1 MLITGLLAALLA
13 AGQALAQQDAPPADD
28 KARATVEQAIE
39 ALGGEKFLKVREIYY
54 RGNYYFWRKG
64 QSSLPLPFVQYIR
77 LPDKLYQEM
86 GEKKRKRIS
95 VYNLE
100 KNEGWI
106 IEGRDLREA
115 NKQEMDGFRRAVK
128 HTIEN
133 LLRSRLNEPGVKLFY
148 YGQDSVSWKQRAEA
162 VELVDAENDSVVI
175 FFDVSTHYPIK
186 IEYQDPDEKTG
197 RRIKIEEE
205 FSNWHSVGGVIT
217 PFRTDIYHDGELT
230 MQAFYDSDG
239 VAYDVGLPEELFA
252 KPSLDEKQRKK
263 LLERVKIPKR

>member
-1 MLITGLLAALLA
+1 MFITALLVA
-13 AGQALAQQDAPPADD
+13 LLVAGPALAQQNAAPSDD
-28 KARATVEQAIE
+28 KARATVEQAIR

-77 LPDKLYQEM
+77 LPDKLYQEL

-95 VYNLE
+95 VYNLD

-115 NKQEMDGFRRAVK
+115 NQQEMDDFKRGVK

-133 LLRSRLNEPGVKLFY
+133 LLRGRPNEPGVKLFY
-148 YGQDSVSWKQRAEA
+148 YGEDSVSWKQRAEA

-175 FFDVSTHYPIK
+175 FFDVSTRYPIK
-186 IEYQDPDEKTG
+186 IEYQEPDEKTG
-197 RRIKIEEE
+197 RRVKIEEE
-205 FSNWHSVGGVIT
+205 FSNWHSVDGVLT

-230 MQAFYDSDG
+230 VQAFYDPDG
-239 VAYDVGLPEELFA
+239 VAYNIGLPDELFA

-263 LLERVKIPKR
+263 LLDRIRIPRR